1 MNRILIIFIVF
12 SLSACQ
18 SVIVDKPDP
27 TSKKGGYYSDDG
39 PEKNIPQNLDL
50 IEDAVP
56 KTEPIAKRANMPYK
70 VFGKKYIPMRK
81 IVPFKEKGYASWYGK
96 KYHGNKTSI
105 GEVYDMYQM
114 TAAHKT
120 LPLPCFVK
128 VTNLKNNKTVTV
140 RVNDRG
146 PFIKDRIIDLSYAA
160 AHRLDIIE
168 KGSEEVEI
176 EVIIPTLSK
185 LNKSDD
191 KGFFLQ
197 VGAFSKKNNALDL
210 VTKIKAIHAED
221 KQDIKIIKKSSLYS
235 VVIGP
240 SASKEEAK
248 NLSTLISSTLKQ
260 NAFIIKH

>member
-1 MNRILIIFIVF
+1 MNRILIIFIIF

-56 KTEPIAKRANMPYK
+56 RTEPIAKRANMPYK
-70 VFGKKYIPMRK
+70 VFGKKYIPMKK

-96 KYHGNKTSI
+96 KYHGNKTSV

-221 KQDIKIIKKSSLYS
+221 KQDIDLEKGIKEINNY
-235 VVIGP
+235 
-240 SASKEEAK
+240 
-248 NLSTLISSTLKQ
+248 LKTPEFDL
-260 NAFIIKH
+260 NG

>member
-1 MNRILIIFIVF
+1 
-12 SLSACQ
+12 
-18 SVIVDKPDP
+18 
-27 TSKKGGYYSDDG
+27 
-39 PEKNIPQNLDL
+39 
-50 IEDAVP
+50 
-56 KTEPIAKRANMPYK
+56 
-70 VFGKKYIPMRK
+70 
-81 IVPFKEKGYASWYGK
+81 
-96 KYHGNKTSI
+96 
-105 GEVYDMYQM
+105 M

-128 VTNLKNNKTVTV
+128 VTNLNNNKTVIV

-160 AHRLDIIE
+160 AHRLNIIE

-248 NLSTLISSTLKQ
+248 NLSVLISSTLKQ
-260 NAFIIKH
+260 NAFIIKY

>member
-1 MNRILIIFIVF
+1 MLF

-56 KTEPIAKRANMPYK
+56 RAEPIAKRANMPYK
-70 VFGKKYIPMRK
+70 VFGKKYIPFK
-81 IVPFKEKGYASWYGK
+81 KLGPFKEKGYASWYGK
-96 KYHGNKTSI
+96 KYHGNKTSV
-105 GEVYDMYQM
+105 GEVYDMYEM

-128 VTNLKNNKTVTV
+128 VTNLKNNKTVIV

-176 EVIIPTLSK
+176 EVIIPDLGK

-191 KGFFLQ
+191 QAFFLQ

-210 VTKIKAIHAED
+210 VAKIKAIHSDD
-221 KQDIKIIKKSSLYS
+221 KQDIKIIKKGSLYS

-240 SASKEEAK
+240 SASEEEAK
-248 NLSTLISSTLKQ
+248 NLSAIISSTLKQ